1 MSLLYQTSPRTQR
14 LDTLRVATMFEL
26 IASELSNV
34 VWNCRVIAA
43 QIILLGRVTSVNK
56 TMKGS

>member
-14 LDTLRVATMFEL
+14 LDTLRVAAMFEL

-43 QIILLGRVTSVNK
+43 QIILLGR
-56 TMKGS
+56 

>member
-14 LDTLRVATMFEL
+14 LDAFRVATMFEL

-34 VWNCRVIAA
+34 VCDCRVIAA
-43 QIILLGRVTSVNK
+43 QIILLGRVMSVNK
-56 TMKGS
+56 TMNS